1 MDYFENKNNFSKK
14 IFIFIFTVLFI
25 FYIFFIPI
33 LISELNKSDI
43 FHEMSKIEKVY
54 DYGVVFGAGLTKN
67 GEPSDVLKDRL
78 RTANDLYRG
87 GKIVRILV
95 SGDNRFENYNE
106 PDVMKNYLVDVLGI
120 EEKNIVVDYAGRRTY
135 DTCVRAKNVF
145 QIDNAILITQE
156 YHLFRALFLCKSFGI
171 DSIGFSATLQPYV
184 KDALFK
190 FRELVAIHKAFL
202 YVYVWEPD
210 YIK

>member
-190 FRELVAIHKAFL
+190 FRELVAINKAFL
-202 YVYVWEPD
+202 DVYVWEPD